1 MICQSA
7 LHTIHIYTVFSF
19 YYRIRMPVLHV
30 ALLASYKCSPFRKI
44 AHKVVM
50 FRWKSTLLQRHL
62 ELRRKG
68 VAPFRKIGRFREN
81 VTEYCSNF
89 FQLSREKIHFAI
101 RIERWEKV
109 AHQVVVKLCGISWR

>member
-1 MICQSA
+1 MVCKIT
-7 LHTIHIYTVFSF
+7 LHTVQFSF
-19 YYRIRMPVLHV
+19 CYYISMPVLLV
-30 ALLASYKCSPFRKI
+30 VLLASYKYIPFGKI
-44 AHKVVM
+44 AHKVIM

-68 VAPFRKIGRFREN
+68 VATFRKIGRFREN
-81 VTEYCSNF
+81 VTECCSNF

-109 AHQVVVKLCGISWR
+109 AHQVVVKLSEISWR